1 MAPPTPSPRSTPTTP
16 HHHSKATPTTPH
28 HHSKA
33 TPTPHHSKHRLHFPS
48 PNPKAPA
55 ATDHPVEVIGLI
67 RNLPADLR
75 KDEDGPA
82 ACSVLEISG
91 DGRSLRVRADVGYRD
106 FTLDGVSMSEHEDLE
121 AFYRRFVAS
130 RVEGVRLGAKCTIIM
145 YGPTGS
151 GKSHATFGCPKQPG
165 IVYRALRDILG
176 EGSDGS
182 DGSSTGAAAAAAAA
196 ASANDDED
204 GGFGPGLFVHVAVLE
219 IYNEEIY
226 DLLSGASNGGA
237 GHTVGLPKGNS
248 TPKVRLEVLGKRAKN
263 ASYISGNEAGKIA
276 REVAKVE
283 KRRIV
288 KSTLCNERSSRS
300 HCMIIL
306 DVPSVGGRLM
316 LVDMAG
322 SENIEAAG
330 QTGLEAKMQTAKIN
344 QGNIALK
351 RVVESIANGDSHV
364 PFRDSKLTMLLQDS
378 FEDDKSKILMILCAS
393 PDPKETHKTISTL
406 EYGAKAK
413 CIIRVTRMPTP
424 KEKVDPEE
432 SSLLLKSR
440 IVAMN
445 QVMYKLQM
453 ENKLKEKECDDARK
467 ELLQKDAELAKLG
480 ARLQLIE
487 ERESE
492 VKEAEINLTV
502 DERTKTLKLEL
513 MKVEEIMLQ
522 QEAELTML
530 KQRLEEV
537 ELGRGKTGEDTL
549 HDMDGGRFMKR
560 LETYAGEPGM
570 VKSMDLD
577 MGDQQDSYDV
587 KEIREDSYRHASY
600 PKQSP
605 LDACLSDFEEGA
617 DSSVLRFPEKVSLST
632 VFEGDEEDIEST
644 EDEVDKEVVEE
655 NMSHAR
661 GIGCSMPFEDSGLN
675 DDHDGCGSDSKKK
688 QVGAETNSIKNTID
702 AISARRRTCVQ
713 NIFRLCGNHRE
724 LSQQVKVSSPLKRGN
739 QDENRRPS
747 SLMLGEEYESKLGLR
762 LEQSQ
767 LAPQGKLLSESI
779 VTESAVSTLLVTFA
793 SLELGDEQKS
803 ADQRLKR
810 CVSSEP
816 SKDLMETCSPGKVD
830 ADDIVNIYVKWEA
843 SKEISGSLIRKLKV
857 LRDSTLADLRKL
869 IDINLEEDNK
879 KFTFLLLGDPSG
891 APVAKEKEARTRVNK
906 LPICNNQLNGR
917 LACLRPVK
925 KAVQKPDHVPFGSL
939 ENTLPL
945 GLNSPP
951 TQVVLP
957 KHANTALEYGSRI
970 SRSFGWS
977 SVDNGEVGE
986 SKESILGQEGGEDGL
1001 VPKSFPVCD
1010 DRHSELIP
1018 CLDRNLIY
1026 QTRLKLD
1033 LALMEHYERHC
1044 PQPER
1049 RYNCLIP
1056 PPPGY
1061 KVPMKWPKSRDEVW
1075 QVNIPHTHLAH
1086 EKSDQNWMVV
1096 KGDKIVFPG
1105 GGTHFHYGAD
1115 KYIAHLA
1122 NMLNFT
1128 NNNLNNEGRIRTVF
1142 DVGCGV
1148 ASFGGYLLSSDIISM
1163 SLAPNDVHQN
1173 QIQFALER
1181 GIPAYL
1187 GVLGTKRLPYPSRS
1201 FEFAHCSRC
1210 RIDWLQRDGI
1220 LLLELD
1226 RLLRPGGYFAY
1237 SSPEAYAQDEEDLRI
1252 WKEISALVERMCWK
1266 IAAKKNQ
1273 TVIWVKP
1280 LTNDCYLKRE
1290 PGTRPPL
1297 CRSDDDPDAVWGVPM
1312 EACITPYSEQ
1322 NQRDE
1327 GSGLAPWPSR
1337 LTTPPP
1343 RLADFGISTDMFEKD
1358 MEIWRLRVDNYW
1370 SLLGTKI
1377 RPNTLRNVMDMKAN
1391 MGSFAAALKDE
1402 PVWVMNVVPED
1413 GPNTLKIIYDRG
1425 LIGSVHDWCEAF
1437 STYPRTY
1444 DLLHAWTVFSDIEK
1458 KGCSAQDLLIE
1469 MDRILRPTGF
1479 MIVRDRKPVID
1490 FIKRHLAAL
1499 HWESVAVEDAE
1510 PNSDSEDGEMVFV
1523 IQKKMWLIEESGKDS
1538 A

>member
-1 MAPPTPSPRSTPTTP
+1 MAPPTPSPRS
-16 HHHSKATPTTPH
+16 APTTPH

-67 RNLPADLR
+67 RNLPADLP

-176 EGSDGS
+176 EGRDGS
-182 DGSSTGAAAAAAAA
+182 DGSSTGAAAAA
-196 ASANDDED
+196 SANDEED
-204 GGFGPGLFVHVAVLE
+204 RGFGPGLFVHVTVLE

-237 GHTVGLPKGNS
+237 GHTVGLPKGNR

-263 ASYISGNEAGKIA
+263 ASYISGNEAGKIT

-413 CIIRVTRMPTP
+413 CIIRVTRMATP

-487 ERESE
+487 ERESGVE
-492 VKEAEINLTV
+492 EAEINLTV

-513 MKVEEIMLQ
+513 MKMEEIMLQ
-522 QEAELTML
+522 QQAELTML

-537 ELGRGKTGEDTL
+537 ELGRGKAGEDTL

-587 KEIREDSYRHASY
+587 KEIREDSYRHISY

-605 LDACLSDFEEGA
+605 LDACLSDFEEDA

-661 GIGCSMPFEDSGLN
+661 GIGCLMPFEDSGLN

-713 NIFRLCGNHRE
+713 NIFRLCGNHRV

-816 SKDLMETCSPGKVD
+816 SKDLMENCSPGKVD

-925 KAVQKPDHVPFGSL
+925 KAVQKPPDHVPFGSL

-951 TQVVLP
+951 SQVVLP
-957 KHANTALEYGSRI
+957 KVSQINTNY
-970 SRSFGWS
+970 
-977 SVDNGEVGE
+977 VT
-986 SKESILGQEGGEDGL
+986 GL
-1001 VPKSFPVCD
+1001 
-1010 DRHSELIP
+1010 
-1018 CLDRNLIY
+1018 
-1026 QTRLKLD
+1026 
-1033 LALMEHYERHC
+1033 
-1044 PQPER
+1044 
-1049 RYNCLIP
+1049 
-1056 PPPGY
+1056 
-1061 KVPMKWPKSRDEVW
+1061 
-1075 QVNIPHTHLAH
+1075 QV
-1086 EKSDQNWMVV
+1086 
-1096 KGDKIVFPG
+1096 
-1105 GGTHFHYGAD
+1105 
-1115 KYIAHLA
+1115 
-1122 NMLNFT
+1122 
-1128 NNNLNNEGRIRTVF
+1128 
-1142 DVGCGV
+1142 
-1148 ASFGGYLLSSDIISM
+1148 
-1163 SLAPNDVHQN
+1163 
-1173 QIQFALER
+1173 
-1181 GIPAYL
+1181 
-1187 GVLGTKRLPYPSRS
+1187 
-1201 FEFAHCSRC
+1201 
-1210 RIDWLQRDGI
+1210 
-1220 LLLELD
+1220 
-1226 RLLRPGGYFAY
+1226 
-1237 SSPEAYAQDEEDLRI
+1237 
-1252 WKEISALVERMCWK
+1252 
-1266 IAAKKNQ
+1266 
-1273 TVIWVKP
+1273 
-1280 LTNDCYLKRE
+1280 
-1290 PGTRPPL
+1290 
-1297 CRSDDDPDAVWGVPM
+1297 
-1312 EACITPYSEQ
+1312 
-1322 NQRDE
+1322 
-1327 GSGLAPWPSR
+1327 
-1337 LTTPPP
+1337 
-1343 RLADFGISTDMFEKD
+1343 
-1358 MEIWRLRVDNYW
+1358 
-1370 SLLGTKI
+1370 
-1377 RPNTLRNVMDMKAN
+1377 
-1391 MGSFAAALKDE
+1391 
-1402 PVWVMNVVPED
+1402 
-1413 GPNTLKIIYDRG
+1413 
-1425 LIGSVHDWCEAF
+1425 
-1437 STYPRTY
+1437 
-1444 DLLHAWTVFSDIEK
+1444 
-1458 KGCSAQDLLIE
+1458 
-1469 MDRILRPTGF
+1469 
-1479 MIVRDRKPVID
+1479 
-1490 FIKRHLAAL
+1490 
-1499 HWESVAVEDAE
+1499 
-1510 PNSDSEDGEMVFV
+1510 
-1523 IQKKMWLIEESGKDS
+1523 
-1538 A
+1538 